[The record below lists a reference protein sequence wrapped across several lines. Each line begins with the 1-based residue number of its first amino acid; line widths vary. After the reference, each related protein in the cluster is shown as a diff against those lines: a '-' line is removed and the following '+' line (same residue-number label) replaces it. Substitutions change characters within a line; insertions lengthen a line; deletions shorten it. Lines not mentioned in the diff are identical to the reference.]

1 MYESLSELLRSTA
14 AGNPWIWAMVVMAVV
29 AITGLLLYLFWEG
42 ILRLVLPKTPPKDR
56 QKTPRG

>member
-1 MYESLSELLRSTA
+1 
-14 AGNPWIWAMVVMAVV
+14 MVVMAVV